1 MAVIARMFRSSADA
15 TGGPVYPACFE
26 YADPA
31 TVDEAIAYLGA
42 HADEDVKVLAG
53 GQSLIPL
60 MKLRFARPDHV
71 LDINRIDA
79 LRHLR
84 ADRDELRIGAL
95 VRESELEADP
105 VVRSAYSILHDAT
118 RVIADPVVRNL
129 ATVGGNLAH
138 GDPANDHP
146 AVMVALDASL
156 VTRGPRG
163 HRVIPADEFF
173 VDLFETALEP
183 DELLTEIRVR
193 PLGPGTGAAYVK
205 FERQAG
211 DYAVAAV
218 AARVTLDDG
227 VVTGARLVY
236 TNAGE
241 RPVPAPEAE
250 LTLTGGPVDPGTARR
265 AGIAAAASLTLSD
278 DLRGSAA
285 YKRRVVVAV
294 TERALLTARDRALAG
309 DGS

>member
-1 MAVIARMFRSSADA
+1 VLLGWPASGSNQ
-15 TGGPVYPACFE
+15 TGGGVYPARFD
-26 YADPA
+26 YVDPT
-31 TVDEAIAYLGA
+31 TVAEALTCLAERP
-42 HADEDVKVLAG
+42 DDDVKVLAG

-60 MKLRFARPDHV
+60 LKLRFARPDLLV
-71 LDINRIDA
+71 DINRIDE
-79 LRHLR
+79 LRGVR
-84 ADRDELRIGAL
+84 ADGDGLRIGAL

-105 VVRSAYSILHDAT
+105 AVRHRFPILRDAS

-146 AVMVALDASL
+146 AVMVALDASI
-156 VTRGPRG
+156 VARGPEGERAIG
-163 HRVIPADEFF
+163 AADFF
-173 VDLFETALEP
+173 KGLFETALEP
-183 DELLTEIRVR
+183 TELLTEIRV
-193 PLGPGTGAAYVK
+193 PALAAGTGTAYRK